1 MPNLLAMSKAEEGK
15 RFLWPDQELW
25 SLKSWGC
32 APRDINNIG
41 DIPLVG
47 ILECLLDTRLGS
59 ETGLGMSGT
68 VPPPNTRPVS
78 GESSGFESSRFH
90 MPSCRV
96 EFKALPL
103 SKGNGKES
111 TAKKKRETEDTNLLR
126 LH

>member
-1 MPNLLAMSKAEEGK
+1 MPSLLAVSKAAEGK
-15 RFLWPDQELW
+15 RFLWTDQELW

-32 APRDINNIG
+32 APKDISHMG
-41 DIPLVG
+41 DSPPVG
-47 ILECLLDTRLGS
+47 TLECLLGTRLGS

-68 VPPPNTRPVS
+68 VPSPNTRPVRE
-78 GESSGFESSRFH
+78 ESTGIESSRFH
-90 MPSCRV
+90 MPPCRV

-111 TAKKKRETEDTNLLR
+111 TAKKKRETEDTNILR